1 MTIQELSEMRNN
13 DGEVCPK
20 NMKLIESV
28 DVNGNGGSGTLG
40 LGDAKKEKR
49 GFGDSIAEPLTTEAV
64 FQLVIDQLSGIGYH
78 CSSMEKS
85 EDFTERIDGILTKQI
100 GTSDPEMS
108 GYPRILTVYRVG
120 GKIHVELYNF
130 LKKFPTDNQEM
141 DEAKET
147 LEKMFSKN
155 HSVKMDIHE

>member
-1 MTIQELSEMRNN
+1 MNQ
-13 DGEVCPK
+13 
-20 NMKLIESV
+20 IESI
-28 DVNGNGGSGTLG
+28 DVNGPAGSGTLG

-49 GFGDSIAEPLTTEAV
+49 GIGDSIAEPLTTETV
-64 FQLVIDQLSGIGYH
+64 FQLVINQLSDIGYH

-100 GTSDPEMS
+100 GSSDPEIS

-147 LEKMFSKN
+147 LEKMFRGH

>member
-1 MTIQELSEMRNN
+1 MNQ
-13 DGEVCPK
+13 
-20 NMKLIESV
+20 IESV
-28 DVNGNGGSGTLG
+28 GANGDIGSGTLG
-40 LGDAKKEKR
+40 FGDAKKEKR
-49 GFGDSIAEPLTTEAV
+49 GIKDSTAEPLTTESI
-64 FQLVIDQLSGIGYH
+64 FQLVTNQLSDIGYH

-100 GTSDPEMS
+100 GSSDPEMS

-147 LEKMFSKN
+147 LEKMFRRN
-155 HSVKMDIHE
+155 HSVEMDIHE

>member
-1 MTIQELSEMRNN
+1 MNQIEAVDAN
-13 DGEVCPK
+13 GEA
-20 NMKLIESV
+20 
-28 DVNGNGGSGTLG
+28 GSGALG
-40 LGDAKKEKR
+40 LGDAKKERR
-49 GFGDSIAEPLTTEAV
+49 GIDDSIAEPLTTETV
-64 FQLVIDQLSGIGYH
+64 FQLVINQLSDIGYH

-100 GTSDPEMS
+100 GSSDPEMS

-130 LKKFPTDNQEM
+130 LQKFPTDNQEM

-147 LEKMFSKN
+147 LEKIFRKN